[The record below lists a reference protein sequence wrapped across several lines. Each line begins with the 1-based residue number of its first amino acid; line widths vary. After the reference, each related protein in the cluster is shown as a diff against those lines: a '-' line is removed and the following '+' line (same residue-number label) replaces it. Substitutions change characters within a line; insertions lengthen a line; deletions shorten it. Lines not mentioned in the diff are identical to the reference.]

1 MKQLAIFAAIL
12 FCTSITFAQQQDP
25 VTGKQDNTGTLAWT
39 SGLAHDFGKIKQN
52 EPASYTFEF
61 TNTGKEPVIITN
73 AKPSCSCTVPEYTKD
88 PVLPGKKGIVKATFN
103 AHNPG
108 VFSKTI
114 TVSTDKGE
122 TVVLKISG
130 EVIQGAASNQDQNP
144 QK

>member
-1 MKQLAIFAAIL
+1 MKQLAVLTAIL
-12 FCTSITFAQQQDP
+12 FCSSIAFAQQQPP
-25 VTGKQDNTGTLAWT
+25 VAGGLTNSGTLSWS
-39 SGLAHDFGKIKQN
+39 SGLFHDFGKIKQN

-61 TNTGKEPVIITN
+61 TNTGKDPVIITN

-114 TVSTDKGE
+114 AVTTDKGE

-130 EVIQGAASNQDQNP
+130 EVIQGVIENQNP

>member
-1 MKQLAIFAAIL
+1 MKQLAVLTAIL
-12 FCTSITFAQQQDP
+12 FCTSITFAQQQSTAG
-25 VTGKQDNTGTLAWT
+25 VQINSGTLAWT
-39 SGLAHDFGKIKQN
+39 NGLSYDFGKIKQN
-52 EPASYTFEF
+52 EPATCTFEF
-61 TNTGKEPVIITN
+61 TNTGNDPVVITG

-88 PVLPGKKGIVKATFN
+88 PVLPGKKGIVKATYN

-114 TVSTDKGE
+114 SVTTDKGE

-130 EVIQGAASNQDQNP
+130 EVVQGAVNAQEQNP